1 MRIVGPNRDLTEIE
15 LDPVK
20 AYRRGKRLD
29 AMLRGS
35 LPAPK
40 RGVSRG
46 TFAHFAREDAAR
58 MRETARKIN
67 DA

>member
-15 LDPVK
+15 LDPAR
-20 AYRRGKRLD
+20 AYRRGRRLD

-40 RGVSRG
+40 HGVSRG

-58 MRETARKIN
+58 MRQAARKIN
-67 DA
+67 EA